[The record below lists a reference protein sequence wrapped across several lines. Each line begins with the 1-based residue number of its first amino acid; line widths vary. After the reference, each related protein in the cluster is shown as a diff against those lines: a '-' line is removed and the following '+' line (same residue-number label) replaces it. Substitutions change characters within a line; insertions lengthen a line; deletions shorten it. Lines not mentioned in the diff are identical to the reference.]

1 MKENLKIILAFL
13 KLLGRNT
20 IYFTFLLVCFLVSM
34 FIVVF
39 ICILFFGLFLK
50 TPIAVFL
57 GGIFGMVIY
66 LCIFATFI
74 QFKEQR
80 NR

>member
-1 MKENLKIILAFL
+1 MKEELKIILEFL
-13 KLLGRNT
+13 KLLARN
-20 IYFTFLLVCFLVSM
+20 ILYFTFLLVCLLVSM
-34 FIVVF
+34 FFVVF
-39 ICILFFGLFLK
+39 ICTLFFGLFLK

-57 GGIFGMVIY
+57 GGIFGIVIY

>member
-1 MKENLKIILAFL
+1 MKEELKIILEFL
-13 KLLGRNT
+13 ILLARNI
-20 IYFTFLLVCFLVSM
+20 IYFTFYTVCLLASM
-34 FIVVF
+34 FFVVF

-66 LCIFATFI
+66 ICIFATFI

-80 NR
+80 

>member
-1 MKENLKIILAFL
+1 MKEELKIILEFL
-13 KLLGRNT
+13 ILLARN
-20 IYFTFLLVCFLVSM
+20 ILYFTFLLFCLLVSM

-80 NR
+80 NK

>member
-1 MKENLKIILAFL
+1 MTEERIIA
-13 KLLGRNT
+13 
-20 IYFTFLLVCFLVSM
+20 SM

-39 ICILFFGLFLK
+39 ICTLFFGLFLK
-50 TPIAVFL
+50 TPIDVFL

-80 NR
+80 NSN